1 MATGQMMVGL
11 VARLRRSA
19 PQAGILAKDYAREVA
34 RAGAQHRLRD
44 CGELDYASCACA
56 QNYPALFP
64 RGRRSTRLARATCSC
79 GLRIWL
85 NGYGAND
92 GWSGSP
98 AKAQRAAS
106 RDSGEGLCQRGSP
119 GRCAAPPPG
128 LWRAGLRQLRL
139 RPEYTAGVFRRQQ
152 RLQRF
157 QRRAQAIGIAVGQV
171 QVADFTSRTHL
182 FIVPVQMHQR

>member
-34 RAGAQHRLRD
+34 RTGAQHRLRD

-64 RGRRSTRLARATCSC
+64 RGRRPTRLARATCSC

-119 GRCAAPPPG
+119 DRCAAPPPG

-139 RPEYTAGVFRRQQ
+139 RPELSCALSPGAAPDAPCPGYMFV
-152 RLQRF
+152 RF
-157 QRRAQAIGIAVGQV
+157 
-171 QVADFTSRTHL
+171 ADLVEWLRGK
-182 FIVPVQMHQR
+182 